1 MSPQDKV
8 VSINP
13 GVTTNVKGL
22 SVPVKAYSD
31 LAQKELKLLLR
42 AMFDSADDTLFK
54 LSDKASSNE
63 QQERYFNAMRAVR
76 LKRRQMETKFFEGFR
91 KSFDDLASGVSVA
104 ARQQDKVSMES
115 LSLVQN
121 DELEER
127 VALETMSNKATSA
140 NKTTLS
146 YLNKRIGYL
155 LSREDMVEAD
165 NPTAPI
171 NLCDYFADCI
181 HLLELEIEA
190 RLIVYKLFDQFVLSK
205 LSDLYEALDT
215 LLVTHGALPD
225 LTPKKRQTSSTTSN
239 GTPAQG
245 NGGYGNVAMG
255 GAPAGDI
262 KPIFRSL
269 QKLLSQVQ
277 LNSSDVM
284 VAAPNY
290 QGPTQSVGQ
299 ICQALSIV
307 ELPSSGDENEL
318 QGWLNFDV
326 REHLRGAMRE
336 QGHNGRAL
344 PMSRKDNDAINLVA
358 MLFEFILEDRNIT
371 PSIRAIL
378 ARLQLPLVKLALQD
392 QRFFDQ
398 KSHPARSLL
407 NALASAAVGFNHQ
420 SDRFQERLRFK
431 IEEVVNRVCNDFET
445 NLDLFEMLLA
455 DFQVFQEKEAHRV
468 ALVTQR
474 LQDAEEGK
482 AKTEKAREWVKTTLS
497 RVTEAYRPLPEF
509 IETLLSDAWSKV
521 LFLNV
526 LKSGYESD
534 EWKEA
539 VFTIEQMLWTVAGEH
554 TRMTRPVL
562 LKVIPM
568 VQKKLRKGLNDVS
581 FNPYDSS
588 RLLKELETLQIN
600 MLKEASTRDGTAEQ
614 AEASK
619 DYLVKN
625 NNPGERLRES
635 DEELSAS
642 ETMAAIDQV
651 LTQQSQDHED
661 DSLAEYLQ
669 KVDEFGTGS
678 WFRMTK
684 DDGEVRT
691 KLAAALPKLNKY
703 ILVNHAGM
711 KVHECTRAEFAKM
724 LRDGRISLIDNG
736 AVFDRALKSVVQN
749 LRMPKS

>member
-13 GVTTNVKGL
+13 DVQARQKGL

-76 LKRRQMETKFFEGFR
+76 LQRRQMEAKFFEGMN
-91 KSFDDLASGVSVA
+91 KSFADLSAGLSIA

-127 VALETMSNKATSA
+127 VALETMSNKSTSA
-140 NKTTLS
+140 NKVTLS
-146 YLNKRIGYL
+146 YLNKRIAYL
-155 LSREDMVEAD
+155 LSKDDLAEAD
-165 NPTAPI
+165 NPVAPI
-171 NLCDYFADCI
+171 NLCDHFSDCI
-181 HLLELEIEA
+181 HLLELDIEA

-205 LSDLYEALDT
+205 LSDVYEALDT

-225 LTPKKRQTSSTTSN
+225 LSPKKKVRNAATESFQQQST
-239 GTPAQG
+239 AQG
-245 NGGYGNVAMG
+245 SGQGQR
-255 GAPAGDI
+255 APSAGDI

-269 QKLLSQVQ
+269 QKLLSQVNADQ
-277 LNSSDVM
+277 HDVM
-284 VAAPNY
+284 VAAPAY
-290 QGPTQSVGQ
+290 QGPTQSVDQ
-299 ICQALSIV
+299 ICQVLSAVDIPPANDG
-307 ELPSSGDENEL
+307 EEL
-318 QGWLNFDV
+318 QAWLQFDV
-326 REHLRGAMRE
+326 REHLRGAMKASS
-336 QGHNGRAL
+336 HNGRAL
-344 PMSRKDNDAINLVA
+344 PISRKDNDAINLVA

-378 ARLQLPLVKLALQD
+378 ARLQLPMVKLALQD

-407 NALASAAVGFNHQ
+407 NSLASAAVGFNQH
-420 SDRFQERLRFK
+420 SDRFQERLKFK
-431 IEEVVNRVCNDFET
+431 IEEVVTRICNEFEN
-445 NLDLFEMLLA
+445 NLDLFDLLLA

-482 AKTEKAREWVKTTLS
+482 AKTEKAREWVKTALS
-497 RVTEAYRPLPEF
+497 KLTEPYRPLPEF
-509 IETLLSDAWSKV
+509 IETLLSEAWSKV

-534 EWKEA
+534 EWNEA

-554 TRMTRPVL
+554 SRATRPVL

-600 MLKEASTRDGTAEQ
+600 MLKDASTRDGVPEQ
-614 AEASK
+614 AEESK
-619 DYLVKN
+619 NYLVRKH
-625 NNPGERLRES
+625 NPAERLRES
-635 DEELSAS
+635 EEELTAT
-642 ETMAAIDQV
+642 ETMEAIDQV
-651 LTQQSQDHED
+651 LVQQTEEVED
-661 DSLAEYLQ
+661 ASLAEYLK
-669 KVDEFGTGS
+669 KVDEFGSGS

-684 DDGEVRT
+684 EEGEIRT

-703 ILVNHAGM
+703 IFVNHAGM
-711 KVHECTRAEFAKM
+711 KLHECNQVEFARM
-724 LRDGRISLIDNG
+724 LKEGRIQLIDNG

-749 LRMPKS
+749 LRAPKT

>member
-1 MSPQDKV
+1 MSPQEKV

-13 GVTTNVKGL
+13 NVQSKPKGL

-31 LAQKELKLLLR
+31 LAQKELKVLLR

-76 LKRRQMETKFFEGFR
+76 LKRRQMETKFFEGFS
-91 KSFDDLASGVSVA
+91 KSFSDLSSGISIA

-115 LSLVQN
+115 LSLVEN
-121 DELEER
+121 EELEER

-146 YLNKRIGYL
+146 YLNKRIAYL
-155 LSREDMVEAD
+155 LSKEDLAEAD
-165 NPTAPI
+165 NPIAPI
-171 NLCDYFADCI
+171 NLCDHFAECI
-181 HLLELEIEA
+181 NLLELEIEA

-205 LSDLYEALDT
+205 LSDLYESLDT

-225 LTPKKRQTSSTTSN
+225 LSPKKRQPASS
-239 GTPAQG
+239 GAQG
-245 NGGYGNVAMG
+245 GNDSSNSQG
-255 GAPAGDI
+255 GAQGGVAAGDI

-277 LNSSDVM
+277 VSQHDVM
-284 VAAPNY
+284 VAAPAY

-299 ICQALSIV
+299 LCQTLSDLEV
-307 ELPSSGDENEL
+307 PSANDENEL
-318 QGWLNFDV
+318 QGWLKFDI
-326 REHLRGAMRE
+326 RENLRGAMRA
-336 QGHNGRAL
+336 GARDGRAL

-371 PSIRAIL
+371 PTIRAIL
-378 ARLQLPLVKLALQD
+378 ARLQLPMVKLALQD

-407 NALASAAVGFNHQ
+407 NALASAAVGFNQ
-420 SDRFQERLRFK
+420 ESDRFQERLKFK
-431 IEEVVNRVCNDFET
+431 IEEVVTRVCDDFET
-445 NLDLFEMLLA
+445 NLDLFDMLLA
-455 DFQVFQEKEAHRV
+455 DFQVFQEKESHRV

-482 AKTEKAREWVKTTLS
+482 AKTEKARQWVKATLS
-497 RVTEAYRPLPEF
+497 QVTEAYRPLPEF
-509 IETLLSDAWSKV
+509 VETLLSDAWSKV

-526 LKSGYESD
+526 LKSGFESE
-534 EWKEA
+534 EWNEA

-554 TRMTRPVL
+554 NRSTRPVL

-600 MLKEASTRDGTAEQ
+600 MLKEASTKDGTPE
-614 AEASK
+614 ELETSK
-619 DYLVKN
+619 NYLVKSH
-625 NNPGERLRES
+625 NPAERLRES
-635 DEELSAS
+635 DEELSPT

-651 LTQQSQDHED
+651 LTQQSHDSDD
-661 DSLAEYLQ
+661 DSLGEFLQ
-669 KVDEFGTGS
+669 KIDDFGAGS
-678 WFRMTK
+678 WFRMSK
-684 DDGEVRT
+684 DEGEIRT
-691 KLAAALPKLNKY
+691 KLAAALPKLDKY

-711 KVHECTRAEFAKM
+711 KVHECGKVEFAKM

-749 LRMPKS
+749 LRTPAS

>member
-1 MSPQDKV
+1 MGPQEKV

-13 GVTTNVKGL
+13 KVQTKSKGL

-31 LAQKELKLLLR
+31 LAQKELKVLLR

-63 QQERYFNAMRAVR
+63 RQERYFNAMRAVR
-76 LKRRQMETKFFEGFR
+76 LKRRQMETKFFEGFSQ
-91 KSFDDLASGVSVA
+91 SFNDLSSGVSIA

-115 LSLVQN
+115 LSLVEN
-121 DELEER
+121 EELEER
-127 VALETMSNKATSA
+127 VALETMSNKATSS

-146 YLNKRIGYL
+146 YLNKRIAYL
-155 LSREDMVEAD
+155 LAKDDIPEAE
-165 NPTAPI
+165 NPVAPI
-171 NLCDYFADCI
+171 NLCDHFADCI

-205 LSDLYEALDT
+205 LSDLYESLDT

-225 LTPKKRQTSSTTSN
+225 LSPKKRQQASAASE
-239 GTPAQG
+239 GQQVG
-245 NGGYGNVAMG
+245 G
-255 GAPAGDI
+255 GALNGQRIQGQAAGDI

-269 QKLLSQVQ
+269 QKLLSQVNQ
-277 LNSSDVM
+277 EYSDVM
-284 VAAPNY
+284 VAAPAY
-290 QGPTQSVGQ
+290 QGPTQSIGQ
-299 ICQALSIV
+299 LCQTLSNLEV
-307 ELPSSGDENEL
+307 PSANDENEL
-318 QGWLNFDV
+318 QGWLKFDV
-326 REHLRGAMRE
+326 REHLRGAIKASARD
-336 QGHNGRAL
+336 GRAL

-371 PSIRAIL
+371 PTIRAIL
-378 ARLQLPLVKLALQD
+378 ARLQLPMVKLALQD

-407 NALASAAVGFNHQ
+407 NALASAAVGFNQ
-420 SDRFQERLRFK
+420 ESDRFQERLKFK
-431 IEEVVNRVCNDFET
+431 IEEVVSRVCDDFET

-455 DFQVFQEKEAHRV
+455 DFQVFQEKESHRV

-482 AKTEKAREWVKTTLS
+482 AKTEKARVWVKATLNK
-497 RVTEAYRPLPEF
+497 VTEGYRPLPEF
-509 IETLLSDAWSKV
+509 VETLLSDAWSKV

-526 LKSGYESD
+526 LKSGFESE
-534 EWKEA
+534 EWNEA

-554 TRMTRPVL
+554 NRSTRPVL

-600 MLKEASTRDGTAEQ
+600 MLKDASTKDGTPEEL
-614 AEASK
+614 EASK
-619 DYLVKN
+619 NYLVKN
-625 NNPGERLRES
+625 HNPAERLRES
-635 DEELSAS
+635 EEELSPT

-651 LTQQSQDHED
+651 LTQQSHESDD
-661 DSLAEYLQ
+661 DSLSEFLQ
-669 KVDEFGTGS
+669 KIDDFGAGS

-684 DDGEVRT
+684 DDHEIRT
-691 KLAAALPKLNKY
+691 KLAAALPKLDKY

-711 KVHECTRAEFAKM
+711 KVHECGKVEFARM

-749 LRMPKS
+749 LRTPTS